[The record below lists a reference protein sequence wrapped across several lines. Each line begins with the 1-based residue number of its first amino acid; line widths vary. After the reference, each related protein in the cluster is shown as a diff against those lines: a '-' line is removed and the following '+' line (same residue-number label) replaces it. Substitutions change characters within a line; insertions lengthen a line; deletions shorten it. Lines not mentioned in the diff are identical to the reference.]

1 MAVKFEDVIIQEDAT
16 MLIYNISESL
26 SPIILPC
33 KENEQI
39 SFILLEDKY
48 LLIDIKRCSECRF
61 RLNVKPIAVEYGIDI
76 FQNKITLVLKI
87 CSSACNSTLKMA
99 LGSLRLTKQSK
110 NCEIQLQA
118 PEAHRV
124 VLKISSLLV
133 TDNCSLSKIH
143 LGPLTGVPVHQICC
157 IIVLCEGSPSIV
169 VQLSHLDIRDRFFAQ
184 ISFELAE
191 DISKPFLASANL
203 VRDYIQCSNS

>member
-61 RLNVKPIAVEYGIDI
+61 RLNVKPIAVEYE
-76 FQNKITLVLKI
+76 
-87 CSSACNSTLKMA
+87 CNSTLKMA